1 MDPILHT
8 VVALIGFF
16 IFYLWGL
23 VRGHN
28 IGLDEGLAEG
38 SSIATKRTLEF
49 VRSKYDIHITDY
61 DINQASEYLRN
72 E

>member
-8 VVALIGFF
+8 VVAVIAFF
-16 IFYLWGL
+16 LFYLWGL

-28 IGLDEGLAEG
+28 IGLDKGLREG
-38 SSIATKRTLEF
+38 SAIATKRTLEF
-49 VRSKYDIHITDY
+49 VRSEYDIHITDY
-61 DINQASEYLRN
+61 DINEASEHLRN

>member
-8 VVALIGFF
+8 VVAVIAFF
-16 IFYLWGL
+16 LFYLWGL

-28 IGLDEGLAEG
+28 IGLDEGLREG
-38 SSIATKRTLEF
+38 SAIATKQTLEF
-49 VRSKYDIHITDY
+49 VRSKYDIPITDY
-61 DINQASEYLRN
+61 DINETSEYLRN